1 LGLLD
6 VLELKGKKPKD
17 ICVPDHVKR
26 RLAEQAKF
34 EARELV
40 ATAVEKRAE
49 EKKEKPEFF
58 DDIARFEVESF
69 YRTPKAFF
77 VMGTCL
83 SGKITKKSVL
93 RHGSKKLK
101 LKDVK
106 AGFFKGKKHLTR
118 WDKGTIQLEGP
129 MALYSGDILKFW

>member
-1 LGLLD
+1 MGLLD
-6 VLELKGKKPKD
+6 VLELKGRKPKD
-17 ICVPDHVKR
+17 ICVPEHAKK
-26 RLAEQAKF
+26 RLAEQAKA

-40 ATAVEKRAE
+40 AIASEKRAE
-49 EKKEKPEFF
+49 EKKKKPEFF

-83 SGKITKKSVL
+83 SGKISKKSVL
-93 RHGSKKLK
+93 RRGSRNLK

-118 WDKGTIQLEGP
+118 WDKGTIQFEEP
-129 MALYSGDILKFW
+129 MPLYSGDILKFW